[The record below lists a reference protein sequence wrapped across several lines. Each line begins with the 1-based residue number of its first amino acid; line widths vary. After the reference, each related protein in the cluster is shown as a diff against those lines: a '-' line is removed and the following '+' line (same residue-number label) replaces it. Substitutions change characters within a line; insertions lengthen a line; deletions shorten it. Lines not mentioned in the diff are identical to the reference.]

1 MMKKTLLSLM
11 ALAAVTACGGNDADQ
26 TAANTATT
34 DTAATAGAAAT
45 APATTP
51 AATPAV
57 TDPQIA
63 DIVVAANQVDIEA
76 GQLATSKATNPQVK
90 EFANRMITDHTGVNK
105 AASDLV
111 GRLGVTPEENPT
123 SQGLRQEGQQTRTTL
138 QGMSGA
144 AFDSAYIATEVNY
157 HQAVLDAIDNTLI
170 PNAQNAELK
179 ALLQQTRPAVAAH
192 LEHAQKIQASLGKS

>member
-1 MMKKTLLSLM
+1 MKKTVLSLM
-11 ALAAVTACGGNDADQ
+11 ALTMVAACGGNDADQ
-26 TAANTATT
+26 TEANTATM
-34 DTAATAGAAAT
+34 DTAATAAPAAT
-45 APATTP
+45 AP

-105 AASDLV
+105 AAGDLV

-123 SQGLRQEGQQTRTTL
+123 SQQLRQGGQQTRTTL

-144 AFDSAYIATEVNY
+144 AFDSAYIANEVTY
-157 HQAVLDAIDNTLI
+157 HQAVLDALDNTLI

-179 ALLQQTRPAVAAH
+179 ALLQQTRPAFVAH
-192 LEHAQKIQASLGKS
+192 LEHAQKIQRSLGKS

>member
-1 MMKKTLLSLM
+1 MKKTVLSLM
-11 ALAAVTACGGNDADQ
+11 ALAMVAACGGNDADQ
-26 TAANTATT
+26 TEANTATM
-34 DTAATAGAAAT
+34 DTAATAAPAAT
-45 APATTP
+45 AP

-105 AASDLV
+105 AAGDLV

-123 SQGLRQEGQQTRTTL
+123 SQQLRQGGQQTRTTL

-144 AFDSAYIATEVNY
+144 AFDSAYIANEVTY

-192 LEHAQKIQASLGKS
+192 LEHAQKIQGSLGKS

>member
-1 MMKKTLLSLM
+1 MLKKSLLSLLT
-11 ALAAVTACGGNDADQ
+11 LAAVAACGGNDAEEAAVDTATLDPVA
-26 TAANTATT
+26 TAAPVAMP
-34 DTAATAGAAAT
+34 
-45 APATTP
+45 PATTP

-76 GQLATSKATNPQVK
+76 GQLAASKASNPQVK

-105 AASDLV
+105 AATDLV
-111 GRLGVTPEENPT
+111 TRLGVTPEENPT
-123 SQGLRQEGQQTRTTL
+123 SQQLRQSGQQNRDAL
-138 QGMSGA
+138 QGQSGA
-144 AFDSAYIATEVNY
+144 AFDRAYIANEVAY

-179 ALLQQTRPAVAAH
+179 ALLQQTRPAIAAH
-192 LEHAQKIQASLGKS
+192 LQHAQELQTSLGQS

>member
-1 MMKKTLLSLM
+1 MKQAKLALI
-11 ALAAVTACGGNDADQ
+11 ALAAVACGGNVSDE
-26 TAANTATT
+26 TAANSTAM
-34 DTAATAGAAAT
+34 DTAVAT
-45 APATTP
+45 APVSATP
-51 AATPAV
+51 AATSAV

-76 GQLATSKATNPQVK
+76 GQLAVSKATNPQVK
-90 EFANRMITDHTGVNK
+90 DFANRMITDHTGVNK

-111 GRLGVTPEENPT
+111 TRLGVTPEENPT
-123 SQGLRQEGQQTRTTL
+123 SQQIRQEAQQNRTTL

-144 AFDSAYIATEVNY
+144 AFDSAYIASEVNY

-179 ALLQQTRPAVAAH
+179 ALLVQTRPAIEAH
-192 LEHAQKIQASLGKS
+192 LKQAQQIQSSLGRS